1 MARRRAACG
10 FAVLALLV
18 STQVWAASGSY
29 YGGTSPDHTEVLL
42 YLDGGK
48 FLGQKGVFHTLQAD
62 VRTVRKGREVDT
74 GDRCQYIYNPANH
87 AQDRI
92 ACDPTARGRL
102 SGVVY
107 QVNPQRF
114 KDSHGEEA
122 EMRCTQRCSRLVP
135 KLLQLT
141 AEEDN
146 A

>member
-1 MARRRAACG
+1 MALRRAACG
-10 FAVLALLV
+10 LAVLALLV
-18 STQVWAASGSY
+18 SPQAWAASGSY

-48 FLGQKGVFHTLQAD
+48 FMGQKGVFHTLQTD
-62 VRTVRKGREVDT
+62 VRTIRKGREVAT
-74 GDRCQYIYNPANH
+74 GDRCHYIYNPANH

-92 ACDPTARGRL
+92 ECDPTARGRL

-107 QVNPQRF
+107 QVNQQRF
-114 KDSHGEEA
+114 KDSHGEEV
-122 EMRCTQRCSRLVP
+122 EMRCTQRCSHQVP